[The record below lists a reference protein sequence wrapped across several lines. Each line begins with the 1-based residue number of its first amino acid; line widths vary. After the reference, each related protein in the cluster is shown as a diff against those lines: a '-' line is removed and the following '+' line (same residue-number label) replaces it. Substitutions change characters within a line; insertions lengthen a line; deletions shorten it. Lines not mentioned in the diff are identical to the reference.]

1 MRVSPQNLLVS
12 NDSSSNNP
20 APVPDS
26 PLELLRMQNTST
38 ENVNKVVELID
49 DLVLEPL
56 EMLDL
61 SRRLIE
67 WLEIYHTDQM
77 SAIQSGSIREIDLQ
91 CLCEW
96 AIDRDR
102 LRTIILILDEVVV

>member
-20 APVPDS
+20 AAVPDS
-26 PLELLRMQNTST
+26 PSELLRMQNTST
-38 ENVNKVVELID
+38 DNVNKVAELID
-49 DLVLEPL
+49 DLLLEPL

-61 SRRLIE
+61 TRRLIE

-77 SAIQSGSIREIDLQ
+77 SAIQSGSIREIDVQ

-96 AIDRDR
+96 AIDRDK